1 MKLSGYLPQPL
12 KDNAM
17 MISSPQAATRSN
29 TPDDIPLLPAVPTA
43 LLLDKRLMPLERNA
57 WMVLHASANVDGNV
71 TGISYT
77 QLRQFLACVPDNP
90 QASRETVARTLTVL
104 RLTRWIHID
113 AHVRN
118 PLTGHLST
126 NHYTVHLV
134 PLPIRTACELD
145 LTWTDLLEQSFS
157 HASTAVRQ
165 IASSVLTEVA
175 ADASLLQRMPI
186 ALRLRAQ
193 TMGLQASADG
203 AGADDD
209 SDPPAV
215 FHSDETADRGSEKC
229 LELDA
234 PNSKVRSSFI
244 KKNTYVLRARED
256 HPDSGTGDLRLPKH
270 FQELALGQQRDV
282 LCHLQRLAP
291 PQRQQVLDEW
301 SARCVLGKVL
311 KPVAYLFGLIRK
323 AIAGEFRLWAAQPKP
338 PVAEVV
344 NKPTAMVQQP
354 ETSRPASPELA
365 RMYLTQIKDILRIQ
379 SQKSVCQN
387 QAGQN
392 AVSCLGDGLP
402 V

>member
-1 MKLSGYLPQPL
+1 
-12 KDNAM
+12 
-17 MISSPQAATRSN
+17 
-29 TPDDIPLLPAVPTA
+29 

-126 NHYTVHLV
+126 NHYTVHLA

-145 LTWTDLLEQSFS
+145 LTWTDLLEQSFA
-157 HASTAVRQ
+157 HASAAVRQ
-165 IASSVLTEVA
+165 IALSVLTEVA
-175 ADASLLQRMPI
+175 ADASLMQRMPI

-193 TMGLQASADG
+193 QMGLQSSDDG
-203 AGADDD
+203 PGADDEA
-209 SDPPAV
+209 DPPAAS
-215 FHSDETADRGSEKC
+215 HADETESRGSEEC
-229 LELDA
+229 REHDA

-244 KKNTYVLRARED
+244 KKNTYVSRTHEN
-256 HPDSGTGDLRLPKH
+256 HPDSGVGDLRLPER

-311 KPVAYLFGLIRK
+311 KPVAYLFGLIHK
-323 AIAGEFRLWAAQPKP
+323 ALAGEFRLWVAQPKP
-338 PVAEVV
+338 PVATVV
-344 NKPTAMVQQP
+344 NKPTAMVLQP
-354 ETSRPASPELA
+354 ETSRSASQEEA
-365 RMYLTQIKDILRIQ
+365 RMYLAQIKDILRIQ
-379 SQKSVCQN
+379 PQKSMCQN

-392 AVSCLGDGLP
+392 AASCLGDGLP